1 VIPRS
6 SSRVALVAT
15 VVALLAAPRAEAYV
29 RYKTSKGQGFFWPQT
44 CVPVS
49 VYPASMTDVNGNM
62 EMTPDSIVH
71 ATSAAAAAWSHGQNA
86 CTFFEIVVTAPP
98 EPTPNAGLDYTN
110 AVVFRTTSWCP
121 TNDPSQMCYA
131 PEALAITSVFVDKAN
146 GRIIDGDIEVNAKNF
161 IWTDLDTDPTTHIK
175 QDLQNA
181 LTHEMGH
188 LAGLDHTC
196 FVTGNPDPLDNTG
209 TPVPNCDS
217 APEAVQETTMFASAI
232 PGDTAK
238 RTLAPDD
245 VQAIC
250 DVYPIANDPMLCPAK
265 DDPPSGTSCRC
276 STSGRPG
283 GAARAGSIFG
293 ALALLLSLRR
303 RRRRDGRR

>member
-1 VIPRS
+1 VIPGLSARA
-6 SSRVALVAT
+6 ALVAG
-15 VVALLAAPRAEAYV
+15 VVALLAASRAEAYV
-29 RYKTSKGQGFFWPQT
+29 RYKTSKGLEFFWPQT

-49 VYPASMTDVNGNM
+49 VYPASMADENGNM

-71 ATSAAAAAWSHGQNA
+71 ATSAAAAAWSAGQNA
-86 CTFFEIVVTAPP
+86 CTFFNIVVTAPS
-98 EPTPNAGLDYTN
+98 EPTPKASLDYTN
-110 AVVFRTTSWCP
+110 AVVFRTTNWCAP
-121 TNDPSQMCYA
+121 SDPPGSCSYA
-131 PEALAITSVFVDKAN
+131 VEALAITSVFVDKAN

-196 FVTGNPDPLDNTG
+196 FVPPNPDPLDNTG
-209 TPVPNCDS
+209 TPVPDCNA

-245 VQAIC
+245 IQAIC
-250 DVYPIANDPMLCPAK
+250 DVYPIAKDPMSCPVK
-265 DDPPSGTSCRC
+265 DEPPSGTSCRC

-283 GAARAGSIFG
+283 GSARAGSIFG

-303 RRRRDGRR
+303 RRAARK